1 MDGSFNDSKP
11 GFLEGTEVARARPRI
26 QPGFDEQ
33 LELLKRDAELKK
45 KLAIA
50 LLVIFAVFLGGMAI
64 GAVLGIFI

>member
-11 GFLEGTEVARARPRI
+11 GFLEGTEVARVRQRI

-33 LELLKRDAELKK
+33 LELLKRDVELKK

-64 GAVLGIFI
+64 GALLGIFI